1 VTATELDERDRF
13 LASPRHLAGAG
24 DRLADVLSPL
34 IHLFGWARVHDP
46 ASGHIAVDSPCGTIL
61 LDCSPSSPD
70 GTWWT
75 IAHHDPY
82 WKITATRQTPLEALA
97 GITQAL
103 PQLLGD
109 TRHADRIP
117 LATRS
122 VADLADLY
130 GWTAEPGSYTSPDGH
145 CTVHHAADQPWRVE
159 HSVYDGFDTLWSV
172 RTEGEVPDQLP
183 AQFFSYLASPDPVER
198 VLADIPH
205 LARSRAQLTSLVSHR
220 PGLGAHVVHALGVLA
235 AGLDGRRR

>member
-1 VTATELDERDRF
+1 MRAELNEQARF
-13 LASPRHLAGAG
+13 LVSPRHLAGTG

-34 IHLFGWARVHDP
+34 IHLFEWPRTHDP
-46 ASGHIAVDSPCGTIL
+46 ETGDIALDSPCGTVL
-61 LDCSPSSPD
+61 VDFSPSSPA

-75 IAHHDPY
+75 ITHHDPY
-82 WKITATRQTPLEALA
+82 WKVTATRQTPLEALA
-97 GITQAL
+97 GITRAL

-109 TRHADRIP
+109 SRHADRIP

-122 VADLADLY
+122 VSDLADLY

-159 HSVYDGFDTLWSV
+159 HSVYDGFDTHWSV

-183 AQFFSYLASPDPVER
+183 AQFFTYLASPDPVER
-198 VLADIPH
+198 VLADVPY
-205 LARSRAQLTSLVSHR
+205 LARSRAQLTPLASHR
-220 PGLGAHVVHALGVLA
+220 PGLGAHVVHALGGLA
-235 AGLDGRRR
+235 ASLDGRRQ